1 MSEGRE
7 NRFEKA
13 PRKVLAVL
21 WGLFA
26 LALCVGVFFLG
37 KAMRDEVKR
46 GVERYIV
53 LRERRPS
60 SDIPQRPA
68 KALAAM
74 ADGLERKFYPF
85 RADADGYI
93 MPSAVHKKPDLTV
106 VFLGG
111 STTECMYM
119 QEEERFPYLVGRQLE
134 QALGLKVNTLNGG
147 TAGNNTLHC
156 VLALQGKVLPRKP
169 QAVVLMECVNDLN
182 YLMIVGDYW
191 TSHAT
196 RGIVFDKDYGLVK
209 SLLIEHFMGRTVQST
224 ASSDEFAAQRG
235 QKRTLDPAAMAAQY
249 RKNLELFVFVCRQ
262 HGITPVLMTQF
273 NRFTKTPEKNLLQQ
287 MQAIRDDWGVDFAA
301 YRAAYM
307 ALQGTL
313 RKVAAEQKVAL
324 IDLDALVPKD
334 KEHMYDVVH
343 LNATGA
349 KLVAGIVAQRLPDI
363 LRLNAAK
370 PLSGSEEPP
379 RLPASQAT
387 GKEGI

>member
-1 MSEGRE
+1 MTERRE

-21 WGLFA
+21 WGIFA
-26 LALCVGVFFLG
+26 LVLCVGLFFVG
-37 KAMRDEVKR
+37 KAVRDEVRR

-60 SDIPQRPA
+60 SDIPQRPSREVA
-68 KALAAM
+68 EM

-85 RADADGYI
+85 RADADGYLL
-93 MPSAVHKKPDLTV
+93 PSAVHEKPDLTV

-119 QEEERFPYLVGRQLE
+119 QEEERFPYLVGRELE
-134 QALGLKVNTLNGG
+134 KSLGLKVNSLNGG
-147 TAGNNTLHC
+147 ASGNHSLHC

-196 RGIVFDKDYGLVK
+196 RGIVFDKDYGPVK
-209 SLLIEHFMGRTVQST
+209 TFLIERFMGRKVQT
-224 ASSDEFAAQRG
+224 TLGSDEFAAQRG
-235 QKRTLDPAAMAAQY
+235 QKRTLDPAALAQGY
-249 RKNLELFVFVCRQ
+249 RKNLELFVFLCRQ

-273 NRFTKTPEKNLLQQ
+273 NRFTQTPEENLLRQ

-301 YRAAYM
+301 YRAAYRV
-307 ALQGTL
+307 LQDTL
-313 RKVAAEQKVAL
+313 RAVAAEQKVAL

-334 KEHMYDVVH
+334 KSLMYDVVH
-343 LNATGA
+343 VNARGSE
-349 KLVAGIVAQRLPDI
+349 LVARLVSERLPGI
-363 LRLNAAK
+363 LRA
-370 PLSGSEEPP
+370 SGALKDS
-379 RLPASQAT
+379 
-387 GKEGI
+387 GK